1 MTLLIDADWL
11 CYNCSY
17 AVENDDRFDDNLH
30 VLYSR
35 PSWALDLIET
45 YIQRYKEVSEDEG
58 EVLMCFTS
66 YPTFRHDLYQEYKA
80 NRKSR
85 RKPLA
90 LKAVMDALTK
100 RYRCIRYDG
109 LEGDDVLGIL
119 ATSKELDDPIIV
131 SPDKDMRTIPCKLLA
146 GEDLELITRRQADR
160 NWMAQALT
168 GDTTDNYKGIAGVGV
183 VTANKILGD
192 TKELPD
198 MWEVVVKEYE
208 KKQGGYKEAL
218 LTARLARILRSGDY
232 NTKTGKVKL
241 WKP

>member
-1 MTLLIDADWL
+1 MTLLIDADYL
-11 CYNCSY
+11 CYNCCY

-45 YIQRYKEVSEDEG
+45 YIKGYREVTEDED
-58 EVLMCFTS
+58 EIVMCFSS

-90 LKAVMDALTK
+90 LRAVMDALTK
-100 RYRCIRYDG
+100 RYKCVRYDQ

-119 ATSKELDDPIIV
+119 ATSKEFNDPIIV
-131 SPDKDMRTIPCKLLA
+131 SPDKDMRTVPCKLLA
-146 GEDLELITRRQADR
+146 GDDLELITKRQADR
-160 NWMAQALT
+160 NWMIQALT
-168 GDTTDNYKGIAGVGV
+168 GDNTDNYKGISGVGSV
-183 VTANKILGD
+183 RANKILGD
-192 TKELPD
+192 TKTLSD
-198 MWEVVVKEYE
+198 MWDIVVKEYE
-208 KKQGGYKEAL
+208 KKSGGYKEAL
-218 LTARLARILRSGDY
+218 LTARLSRILRTGDY
-232 NTKTGKVKL
+232 NIQSKKIKL